1 MPLHWK
7 CAHTRVDWWLWIHN
21 FFFFFFLQWH
31 PINWIVDECRVIAYF
46 GKWTHIS
53 SYCVNKKYR
62 QILILSP
69 VIQSIDLIDRGK
81 KKHTRIQNQYLS
93 MNDERN
99 NRKYYLHLQRFFM
112 CVQKVNVDTNL
123 FDWNAAWQLMRL
135 VQCDDLLSLI
145 KLNWLD
151 LKRDDGKC
159 IWQFD
164 FFVFFCTRQGNYAE
178 SVWIYKHILG
188 GMCHDIQNVVWA
200 FNLISQEY
208 IYGWNEWEISSTW
221 IKTLVKVKTNTRFS
235 SVPATIEPLLVSF
248 YPYPCYNLY
257 DDYFM
262 VLFQVGL
269 EILNS

>member
-1 MPLHWK
+1 MRTHSSGLM
-7 CAHTRVDWWLWIHN
+7 ALNTQFFLI
-21 FFFFFFLQWH
+21 FFFCNDIQLIESLMNAEWLLTSESERIYHHIASIRNIDKFLS
-31 PINWIVDECRVIAYF
+31 CRQLFNRFI
-46 GKWTHIS
+46 
-53 SYCVNKKYR
+53 R
-62 QILILSP
+62 
-69 VIQSIDLIDRGK
+69 SIEGK

-164 FFVFFCTRQGNYAE
+164 FFVFFFCTRQGNYAE

-188 GMCHDIQNVVWA
+188 GMCHDIQNVIWA

-221 IKTLVKVKTNTRFS
+221 IKTLVKVKTNTIFS